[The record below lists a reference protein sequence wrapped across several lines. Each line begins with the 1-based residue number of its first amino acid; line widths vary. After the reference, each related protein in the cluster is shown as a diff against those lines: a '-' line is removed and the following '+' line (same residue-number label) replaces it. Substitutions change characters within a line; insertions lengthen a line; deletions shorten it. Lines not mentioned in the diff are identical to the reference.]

1 MDGCKP
7 SPGCVLGRR
16 HGSAIFGDLRP
27 CHARLSLV
35 HDHDPGAFMTAK
47 RGMGRGLAAIL
58 PESSA
63 GGPELRELDVGQIQ
77 PNPDQPRVKFDTAAL
92 EALAGS
98 IGAVGLLQ
106 PLIVRPLEDGRY
118 ELVAGER
125 RWRAAQK
132 AGIERV
138 PAVIRTSPEDERLQ
152 AALIENMVREDLNP
166 VEEARACAALVDDLG
181 ISKEE
186 LARRVGRSRAAISNL
201 IRLLDL
207 PDPVLGLLERGDLT
221 EGHGRAIL
229 QVRDQDRR
237 TKLAERAAA
246 EEWSVRDTE
255 RHASGGGRRKTK
267 TTGGRI
273 SAEERAAMSEAED
286 LLGSALGQDVRVRRA
301 GDGVKAELRFD
312 ELSELESLARRLRK
326 RG

>member
-1 MDGCKP
+1 MAD
-7 SPGCVLGRR
+7 R
-16 HGSAIFGDLRP
+16 
-27 CHARLSLV
+27 
-35 HDHDPGAFMTAK
+35 K

-58 PESSA
+58 PESSE
-63 GGPELRELDVGQIQ
+63 GGPELRELDVTQIE
-77 PNPDQPRVKFDTAAL
+77 PNPDQPRAKFDASAL
-92 EALAGS
+92 DALAGS
-98 IGAVGLLQ
+98 IGSVGLLQ

-132 AGIERV
+132 AGIDRV
-138 PAVIRTSPEDERLQ
+138 PAVVRTSPEDERLQ

-166 VEEARACAALVDDLG
+166 VEEARACASLVDDLG

-207 PDPVLGLLERGDLT
+207 PDPVLTLLEQEELT

-229 QVRDQDRR
+229 QVSEQERR
-237 TKLAERAAA
+237 TRLGKQAAS
-246 EEWSVRDTE
+246 EGWSVRETE
-255 RHASGGGRRKTK
+255 RHAAEGPRRKK
-267 TTGGRI
+267 ANTGGRI
-273 SAEERAAMSEAED
+273 STEERAAMAEAED

-301 GDGVKAELRFD
+301 GNGVKAELSFD
-312 ELSELESLARRLRK
+312 GLSELESLARRLRK

>member
-1 MDGCKP
+1 VAD
-7 SPGCVLGRR
+7 R
-16 HGSAIFGDLRP
+16 
-27 CHARLSLV
+27 
-35 HDHDPGAFMTAK
+35 K

-63 GGPELRELDVGQIQ
+63 GGPELRELDVTEIE
-77 PNPDQPRVKFDTAAL
+77 PNPEQPRAKFDAAAL
-92 EALAGS
+92 DALAGS
-98 IGAVGLLQ
+98 IGSVGLLQ

-132 AGIERV
+132 AGIDRV
-138 PAVIRTSPEDERLQ
+138 PAVIRSSPEDERLQ

-207 PDPVLGLLERGDLT
+207 PDSALALLERGDLT

-229 QVRDQDRR
+229 QIDDQERR
-237 TKLAERAAA
+237 ARLAKQAAA
-246 EEWSVRDTE
+246 QGWSVRE
-255 RHASGGGRRKTK
+255 LELRANSSPARKKATS
-267 TTGGRI
+267 GGRI
-273 SAEERAAMSEAED
+273 STEERAAMAEAED
-286 LLGSALGQDVRVRRA
+286 LLGSAIGTDVRVRRA
-301 GDGVKAELRFD
+301 GNGVKAELLFD
-312 ELSELESLARRLRK
+312 DLGELESLAKRLRK
-326 RG
+326 RS

>member
-1 MDGCKP
+1 MAE
-7 SPGCVLGRR
+7 RR
-16 HGSAIFGDLRP
+16 
-27 CHARLSLV
+27 
-35 HDHDPGAFMTAK
+35 

-63 GGPELRELDVGQIQ
+63 GGPELRELDVTQIE
-77 PNPDQPRVKFDTAAL
+77 PNPDQPRAQFDAGAL

-98 IGAVGLLQ
+98 IGSVGVLQ
-106 PLIVRPLEDGRY
+106 PLIVRPLDDGRY

-132 AGIERV
+132 AGMDRV
-138 PAVIRTSPEDERLQ
+138 PAVVRTSPEDERLQ

-166 VEEARACAALVDDLG
+166 VEEARACAALVEDLG

-207 PDPVLGLLERGDLT
+207 PDPALTLLERGELS

-237 TKLAERAAA
+237 SRLAQQAAA
-246 EEWSVRDTE
+246 EGWSVRDTE
-255 RHASGGGRRKTK
+255 RRANGGVARRKRAS
-267 TTGGRI
+267 GGRI
-273 SAEERAAMSEAED
+273 STEERAAMSDAED
-286 LLGSALGQDVRVRRA
+286 LLGSALGQDVRVRRD
-301 GDGVKAELRFD
+301 GDGVKAELRFED
-312 ELSELESLARRLRK
+312 LDELESLAKRLRQ
-326 RG
+326 RS